1 MIKVIT
7 YGTFD
12 MLHYGHRRLLERAKA
27 LGDYLI
33 VGVTAEDFDMNRG
46 KVNVHQSLMERIAG
60 VRETGLADEII
71 VEEYE
76 GQKIDDIERYNVDIF
91 TLGSDWTGKYDYL
104 NEYCQVIYLPR
115 TEGISSSDIRE
126 EEDHLA
132 IGIIGGMGS
141 VVEKFIREGS
151 FVTGVNFTGICLDRG
166 KSGVNEPVSAR
177 EKEQARNLFSG
188 ARLLKDDGGFLL
200 TCDREELIDASDAVY
215 IAFPVASH
223 YENIALAL
231 SKGKHVIVEA
241 PLSVSAKEADGLFM
255 MAKEK
260 GLILTES
267 IKTAYSLAF
276 NRMLLLLKGGV
287 IGDVVS
293 VDATV
298 TSLNSNIKIPEGEF
312 QENGSLF
319 GWGPAAILAVHR
331 ILGTN
336 YRRKHIL
343 SAYGGNHFDLF
354 TKIDFE
360 YDNAV
365 ASIKV
370 GKGVKSEGELVVTG
384 TRGYIYVPAPW
395 WKTDYFEVRYEDPN
409 ENRRFFYTLKGE
421 GIRNM
426 IVSFV
431 RDIKYPEKNY
441 SRISP
446 AMTLAEA
453 RLIEDFLSDR
463 DLTRLS
469 FPEKKL

>member
-33 VGVTAEDFDMNRG
+33 VGVTAEDFDVNRG

-60 VRETGLADEII
+60 VRATGIADEII

-76 GQKIDDIERYNVDIF
+76 GQKIDDIQRYNVDIF

-132 IGIIGGMGS
+132 IGIIGGTGIMA
-141 VVEKFIREGS
+141 EKFIREGS
-151 FVTGVNFTGICLDRG
+151 FVTGVNFTGLCIPGGHGSGENKVSISDR
-166 KSGVNEPVSAR
+166 AR
-177 EKEQARNLFSG
+177 AAELFKDAHLSG
-188 ARLLKDDGGFLL
+188 ADGSYLL
-200 TCDREELIDASDAVY
+200 TRDKEELLDASDAVY
-215 IAFPVASH
+215 IVSAAASH
-223 YENIALAL
+223 YSDISLAL

-241 PLSVSAKEADGLFM
+241 PLTFSVKEADGLFC
-255 MAKEK
+255 MAKER
-260 GLILTES
+260 GLILTEA

-293 VDATV
+293 VDATI
-298 TSLNSNIKIPEGEF
+298 TSLNSNIRIPEGEF

-319 GWGPAAILAVHR
+319 AWGPPAILAVHR
-331 ILGTN
+331 ILGTG

-343 SAYGGNHFDLF
+343 SAYGGKHFDLF

-370 GKGVKSEGELVVTG
+370 GKGVKSEGELVITG
-384 TRGYIYVPAPW
+384 TKGYIYVPAPW

-431 RDIKYPEKNY
+431 RDIKYPEQTN

-453 RLIEDFLSDR
+453 RLMEDYLSDT
-463 DLTRLS
+463 DLTKLQ

>member
-12 MLHYGHRRLLERAKA
+12 MLHYGHKRLLERAKA

-33 VGVTAEDFDMNRG
+33 VGVTAEDFDINRG
-46 KVNVHQSLMERIAG
+46 KVNVHQSLMERIAA

-76 GQKIDDIERYNVDIF
+76 GQKIDDIQRYNVDIF
-91 TLGSDWTGKYDYL
+91 TLGSDWAGKYDYL

-115 TEGISSSDIRE
+115 TEGISSSVIRE
-126 EEDHLA
+126 EEDHLSL
-132 IGIIGGMGS
+132 GIIGWTGS
-141 VVEKFIREGS
+141 VEEKFIREGS
-151 FVTGVNFTGICLDRG
+151 VVTGVSFTGLCLARG
-166 KSGVNEPVSAR
+166 SGSAGGEVSAFDR
-177 EKEQARNLFSG
+177 AQAKRLFNDAG
-188 ARLLKDDGGFLL
+188 LILEDGQYIL
-200 TCDREELIDASDAVY
+200 TYDTEELIEASDAVY
-215 IAFPVASH
+215 IVSPVARH
-223 YENIALAL
+223 YQDIKLAL

-241 PLSVSAKEADGLFM
+241 PLSVSSKEADELFLLS
-255 MAKEK
+255 KEK
-260 GLILTES
+260 GLILTEA

-287 IGDVVS
+287 IGNVVS
-293 VDATV
+293 VDATI
-298 TSLNSNIKIPEGEF
+298 TSLNSNIRIPEGEL
-312 QENGSLF
+312 QENGSLC

-331 ILGTN
+331 ILGTD

-343 SAYGGNHFDLF
+343 SAYGGQHFDLF

-370 GKGVKSEGELVVTG
+370 GKGVKSEGELIVTG
-384 TRGYIYVPAPW
+384 TKGYLYVPAPW

-431 RDIKYPEKNY
+431 RGIKYPERTY

-446 AMTLAEA
+446 ALTLAEA
-453 RLIEDFLSDR
+453 RLIEDFLSDK

-469 FPEKKL
+469 FPEKNL